1 MGCQEFEQS
10 LEEDLV
16 VLAYLIPM
24 HRGMSF
30 QNQLTYFCFKLGFYS
45 VQGLNY
51 DLHRNGWIT
60 LCD

>member
-1 MGCQEFEQS
+1 MDCQEFEQFL
-10 LEEDLV
+10 LEVLV
-16 VLAYLIPM
+16 VHAYLIPM
-24 HRGMSF
+24 HRGKFF

-45 VQGLNY
+45 VQGLDY